1 MTISQQPSF
10 ELTVEHVPDAA
21 VVRVDGELDYDTH
34 AELVDAVTSLLTPPE
49 AAPPRP
55 ALLRLDFTGLRH
67 IDSSGLAALLLI
79 RRRTDEKGVR
89 LLLENRPVLLDRVLE
104 MTGTLDHLVDPAQD
118 AQDIGG
124 QGRPG
129 TG

>member
-10 ELTVEHVPDAA
+10 ELTVEHGPDAA

-49 AAPPRP
+49 AAP

-79 RRRTDEKGVR
+79 RRRTDRKGVR
-89 LLLENRPVLLDRVLE
+89 LLLEKRPALLDRVLE
-104 MTGTLDHLVDPAQD
+104 MTGTFDHLVAPAQD